1 MNKVAI
7 KLCAN
12 ELLSAKELLDE
23 LLECKELKLV
33 TSDTSSEGML
43 PNYLINTLIYYFLRT
58 SKIPQFNN
66 L

>member
-1 MNKVAI
+1 MKMYI
-7 KLCAN
+7 
-12 ELLSAKELLDE
+12 LSAKELFDE
-23 LLECKELKLV
+23 LLELKELKLV

>member
-43 PNYLINTLIYYFLRT
+43 PNYLIKTLIYFFLRT
-58 SKIPQFNN
+58 SKIPPFNH